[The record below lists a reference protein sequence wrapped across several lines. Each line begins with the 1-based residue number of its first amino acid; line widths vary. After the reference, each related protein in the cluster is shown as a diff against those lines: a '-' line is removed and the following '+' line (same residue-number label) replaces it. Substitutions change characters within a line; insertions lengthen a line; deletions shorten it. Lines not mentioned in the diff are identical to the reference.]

1 MLGETP
7 REQSVRW
14 PEGQPKDVEGR
25 RRICMET
32 MGSAGMHFFFKPSLL
47 EKTGSHLLYLGDR
60 REEEKKGGKGRRRE
74 RRRGKRR
81 RGRGEERRVTPG
93 ES

>member
-1 MLGETP
+1 MWKEGGEFVW
-7 REQSVRW
+7 RQWAVLEC
-14 PEGQPKDVEGR
+14 
-25 RRICMET
+25 I
-32 MGSAGMHFFFKPSLL
+32 FFFKPSLL
-47 EKTGSHLLYLGDR
+47 EKAGSHLLYLGDR